1 MDSALKEKAD
11 LKVSKTV
18 RRAILDALSERD
30 PKAEICL
37 DKDGNPEADTSL
49 RDTESVP
56 LDYLDDEGVLA
67 EDKVQEFFDREVAPH
82 VRDAW
87 INTSVCDEKDGEV
100 GLVGYEV
107 NFNRYFYEYVP
118 PRKLECI
125 EKDIK
130 AVEADV
136 LKLLQEVAG

>member
-1 MDSALKEKAD
+1 M
-11 LKVSKTV
+11 
-18 RRAILDALSERD
+18 
-30 PKAEICL
+30 
-37 DKDGNPEADTSL
+37 
-49 RDTESVP
+49 P

-87 INTSVCDEKDGEV
+87 INKSVCDEKDGEV

-130 AVEADV
+130 TVEADV